1 MEDLRIELSQY
12 GEVLNCENYEKY
24 FLIVINNWEKDIEFF
39 NNIAG
44 KYLSNQ
50 KICTLVEG
58 LLKSEYDWNR

>member
-12 GEVLNCENYEKY
+12 GEVLNCEDYEKY

-44 KYLSNQ
+44 KYLNNQ